1 MLNRR
6 YILLKLE
13 KYLNDARE
21 ISAEEF
27 EFLFSSLEKK
37 EQYEVIDI
45 MIDAGIEYVD
55 EKNTLEDVGSAI
67 DQRTVTYSQNIND
80 YSALSSAALCKL
92 YQEGNEIALEALL
105 AKNQRFVYAKA
116 KSAMRRYPGST
127 LEIDDI
133 IQEGMLGLV
142 DAARRFDVSND
153 NAFLTYAS
161 YWVQQRISR
170 AIIDTGYI
178 IRLPVHVYEKIVKI
192 TKLRSRYPLLSKA
205 ELIDKLSEDGD
216 SWSVTATEFEKYL
229 NYSDLYLHTESLNAL
244 VGDDGDIE
252 LIDLIPDEKQL
263 TPDIIAENA
272 ERSAALEK
280 TLSSLTPR
288 EKIVIE
294 LRYGLVDGRQHT
306 LEEIG
311 KRYGVTRERIR
322 QIESKALRKL
332 RHPKRAKNLRPFL
345 EE

>member
-1 MLNRR
+1 MLNRQ
-6 YILLKLE
+6 YILRKLE

-21 ISAEEF
+21 ISVEEF
-27 EFLFSSLEKK
+27 EFLFSGLEKR

-55 EKNTLEDVGSAI
+55 EKSTLDDVDSAI
-67 DQRTVTYSQNIND
+67 DKRTATYSQSVSD
-80 YSALSSAALCKL
+80 YTALSSAALCKL
-92 YQEGNEIALEALL
+92 YQEGNGIALDALL
-105 AKNQRFVYAKA
+105 TKNQRFVYAKA
-116 KSAMRRYPGST
+116 KSALRRYPGAT
-127 LEIDDI
+127 LELDDI
-133 IQEGMLGLV
+133 VQEGMLGLI
-142 DAARRFDVSND
+142 DAAKRFDINND

-170 AIIDTGYI
+170 TIIDTGYI

-192 TKLRSRYPLLSKA
+192 TRLRSRYPLLTKA
-205 ELIDKLSEDGD
+205 ELLDKLGEDGD
-216 SWSVTATEFEKYL
+216 SCRVSVADFEKYID
-229 NYSDLYLHTESLNAL
+229 YADLYLHTESLNAL

-252 LIDLIPDEKQL
+252 LIDLIPDEKQP

-272 ERSAALEK
+272 ERSEALDR

-294 LRYGLVDGRQHT
+294 LRYGLVDGHTHT

-322 QIESKALRKL
+322 QIEMKALRKL
-332 RHPKRAKNLRPFL
+332 RHPKRAKWLRPFL